1 MDMSISASTSVSIG
15 SDWVEGAAWLVDGVG
30 SDIARA
36 RRGMRVLIVR
46 REVMKAS
53 EAMEVNVRRGTR
65 YGVVLRATPKHFSPT
80 RF

>member
-15 SDWVEGAAWLVDGVG
+15 SDWVEGAGWLVDGVR

-36 RRGMRVLIVR
+36 RMEGRVLIVER
-46 REVMKAS
+46 VVMKVS
-53 EAMEVNVRRGTR
+53 E
-65 YGVVLRATPKHFSPT
+65 VVRATPKHFSPT